1 MLHSRCYQRL
11 FVKSNYSRWQYILR
25 NEISVETACGRLTS
39 FTSRAIRSV
48 CNCFQSVS
56 DIRYVLSASIATDQ
70 LQEIHVSLLSKSV
83 LSVVWGS
90 SCNLCKKKT
99 CLKHT
104 NLQVSLCWKLQI
116 GDRKCLSK
124 RPGSVVNKTRVYQH
138 RDNTKTLRV
147 WDQVE
152 TEKGRDSRDFE
163 SRNQHDHLYSTR
175 VIHFFCVF
183 WFSEWLLSS
192 SKNILKYRILQL
204 LSSLQ
209 LRSRLFLKNKILR
222 FSPIESKNAIEST
235 IRPRPSKSRTTLPLR
250 ASWTIST
257 LIDSETLLNSGLLS
271 VKKKLLP
278 SG

>member
-11 FVKSNYSRWQYILR
+11 FVKSNYSRWQLKYILR

-39 FTSRAIRSV
+39 FTSRAIPSV

-90 SCNLCKKKT
+90 SCNLCKKNLFKT
-99 CLKHT
+99 HKST
-104 NLQVSLCWKLQI
+104 SVFKTSVI

-152 TEKGRDSRDFE
+152 TETGQDWITK
-163 SRNQHDHLYSTR
+163 STR
-175 VIHFFCVF
+175 PSLFNTCHPHFLCFLVF
-183 WFSEWLLSS
+183 WVALVF
-192 SKNILKYRILQL
+192 
-204 LSSLQ
+204 
-209 LRSRLFLKNKILR
+209 
-222 FSPIESKNAIEST
+222 
-235 IRPRPSKSRTTLPLR
+235 
-250 ASWTIST
+250 
-257 LIDSETLLNSGLLS
+257 
-271 VKKKLLP
+271 
-278 SG
+278 

>member
-1 MLHSRCYQRL
+1 MRFLWKQPVAVWLLSLQGQFPVFATVFRVFQTFVMCYLPPLLLTNFKRYMFLYSPSL
-11 FVKSNYSRWQYILR
+11 FYLSCEVLVV
-25 NEISVETACGRLTS
+25 ISV
-39 FTSRAIRSV
+39 
-48 CNCFQSVS
+48 
-56 DIRYVLSASIATDQ
+56 
-70 LQEIHVSLLSKSV
+70 
-83 LSVVWGS
+83 
-90 SCNLCKKKT
+90 KKT

-209 LRSRLFLKNKILR
+209 LRSRLLLKNKILR

-235 IRPRPSKSRTTLPLR
+235 MRPRPSKSRTILPLR